1 MPFLFL
7 VFLVGACGALLGAML
22 GVGGGIVMVP
32 AFVKLGMTMKQAI
45 ATSLAVIVV
54 TSLTSTTRYAFA
66 KEENFIRWDVVTAA
80 ACGAIIAALLGA
92 ELMKSMSAVQL
103 KVAFGV
109 FLIAVGLYMLA
120 TAKPV
125 TP

>member
-7 VFLVGACGALLGAML
+7 VFLVGACGALLGALL

-66 KEENFIRWDVVTAA
+66 KESFIRWDAVAAA
-80 ACGAIIAALLGA
+80 ACGAIIAALLGT